1 MIVLD
6 NDVMVR
12 IGGCDPDPATVSNLK
27 QYSSREWTIPSLVA
41 WEFYK
46 AQANRTEMLRSQRT
60 LNREIDRILD
70 FSDDVALEAA
80 YLGERLEAQGVAL
93 DPVDMLNLATAHEAG
108 ATFVTH
114 NSNDFDKPPVHELTD
129 IDVLAP

>member
-6 NDVMVR
+6 NDVLVK
-12 IGGCDPDPATVSNLK
+12 IGGRDPDPAVVSHLK
-27 QYSSREWTIPSLVA
+27 QYSNQEWTIPSLVA

-46 AQANRTEMLRSQRT
+46 SQASRTQMLQSQRT
-60 LNREIDRILD
+60 LNRDIDRILD

-80 YLGERLEAQGVAL
+80 YLDERLQTQGVTL
-93 DPVDMLNLATAHEAG
+93 DPIDMLNLATAHEAG

-114 NSNDFDKPPVHELTD
+114 NSNDFDKSPIQELTD
-129 IDVLAP
+129 IDVIVS

>member
-6 NDVMVR
+6 NDVLVK
-12 IGGCDPDPATVSNLK
+12 IGGQDPDQAVVSHLT
-27 QYSSREWTIPSLVA
+27 QYSNQEWTIPSLVA

-46 AQANRTEMLRSQRT
+46 SQTSRTQMLQSQRA
-60 LNREIDRILD
+60 LNRDIDRILD

-80 YLGERLEAQGVAL
+80 YLGERLQTQGVTL

-114 NSNDFDKPPVHELTD
+114 NSNDFDKPLLHELADLD
-129 IDVLAP
+129 IIVS

>member
-6 NDVMVR
+6 NDVLVK
-12 IGGCDPDPATVSNLK
+12 IGGQDPDPTVVSHLK
-27 QYSSREWTIPSLVA
+27 QYSNQEWTIPALVA

-46 AQANRTEMLRSQRT
+46 SQASRTQMLQSQRT
-60 LNREIDRILD
+60 LNRDIDRILD

-80 YLGERLEAQGVAL
+80 YLGERLQTQGVTL
-93 DPVDMLNLATAHEAG
+93 DPIDMLNLATAHEAG

-114 NSNDFDKPPVHELTD
+114 NSNDFDKSPIHELTD
-129 IDVLAP
+129 IDVIVS